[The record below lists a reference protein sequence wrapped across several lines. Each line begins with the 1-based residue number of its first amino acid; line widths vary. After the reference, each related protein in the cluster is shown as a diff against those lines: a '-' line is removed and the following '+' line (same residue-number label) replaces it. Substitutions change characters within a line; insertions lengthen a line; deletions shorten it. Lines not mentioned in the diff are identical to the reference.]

1 MSTLSRSELSRG
13 ELPRIEPLG
22 DSALLLTL
30 TDVASPEGSARIAWL
45 ADAVRGLQRPEI
57 RDVVPAYC
65 AVAVFLNPDAHPA
78 PIEAALQ
85 EVLSAVP
92 PAVPRDASA
101 RAVRVIPVIYDGPDL
116 ADVAARTGLSTAEV
130 IRHHSARTYQ
140 AYFLG
145 FMPGFAY
152 LGPIDEALVLP
163 RRSEPRRR
171 VPRGSVAIA
180 GAQTGVYPLETPGG
194 WHLLGRT
201 DVVLFDP
208 SRLTPSLIAAG
219 DLVRFEPVT
228 P

>member
-1 MSTLSRSELSRG
+1 VSKLSRT
-13 ELPRIEPLG
+13 ELPRLEALG

-30 TDVASPEGSARIAWL
+30 TNVASPEASAQVTWL
-45 ADAVRGLQRPEI
+45 ADAIRGLQLPDI

-65 AVAVFLNPDAHPA
+65 AVAVFLGPDADPT
-78 PIEAALQ
+78 PTKAALR
-85 EVLSAVP
+85 ELLRAVP
-92 PAVPRDASA
+92 PETPRDESV
-101 RAVRVIPVIYDGPDL
+101 RPVRVIPVVYDGPDL
-116 ADVAARTGLSTAEV
+116 ADVAASAGLSTAEV
-130 IRHHSARTYQ
+130 IRRHSARTYQ

-171 VPRGSVAIA
+171 VPAGSVAIA
-180 GAQTGVYPLETPGG
+180 GAQTGIYPIETPGG

-201 DVVLFDP
+201 DVTLFDS
-208 SRLTPSLIAAG
+208 SRQPPSLIAAG